1 MVKSMNVQQFANMVV
16 LEMTEMKKLGLVVP
30 DRAFELAK
38 DLDEMEGYTNM
49 RVSECAD
56 LIISLSQINAI

>member
-1 MVKSMNVQQFANMVV
+1 
-16 LEMTEMKKLGLVVP
+16 MTEMKKLGLVIP
-30 DRAFELAK
+30 DRAFEVAK